1 MFTFAEVMAMVA
13 EARVEEKKTKVVP
26 HYYKRNGVMK
36 KRSYGDTVYTE
47 RYKEL
52 FFDTEEKTLR
62 SEAAKIFKCNEC
74 SEMVGYWDL
83 EAWCCEF
90 SEDNGYY
97 ICDCCYED
105 GMGDDL

>member
-13 EARVEEKKTKVVP
+13 EAKAEEE
-26 HYYKRNGVMK
+26 
-36 KRSYGDTVYTE
+36 KRSYENEDVVDTK
-47 RYKEL
+47 RYEEL
-52 FFDTEEKTLR
+52 FFDKEEKTLR
-62 SEAAKIFKCNEC
+62 SSAAKIFKCNEC
-74 SEMVGYWDL
+74 GKMVGYWDL
-83 EAWCCEF
+83 EDWCCEF

>member
-1 MFTFAEVMAMVA
+1 MFTFTEVMAMVA
-13 EARVEEKKTKVVP
+13 EAKAEEEKRL
-26 HYYKRNGVMK
+26 YENEGII
-36 KRSYGDTVYTE
+36 DTE

-52 FFDTEEKTLR
+52 FFDNEEKTLR

-74 SEMVGYWDL
+74 GKMVGYWDL
-83 EAWCCEF
+83 EDWCCEF